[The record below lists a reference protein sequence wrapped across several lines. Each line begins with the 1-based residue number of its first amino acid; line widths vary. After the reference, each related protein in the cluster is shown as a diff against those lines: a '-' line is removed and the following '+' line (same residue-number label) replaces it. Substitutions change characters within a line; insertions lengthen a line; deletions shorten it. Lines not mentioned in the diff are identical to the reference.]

1 MVCQIWWCLCG
12 NLRSTTR
19 STTRSTGAH
28 ECVYISHKVYTY
40 STGVKKTH
48 SNTVRT
54 VLPIGANTTDLKAK
68 IPCEIFYIYM
78 TLSEHSYTVIH
89 VMSSAWWLPCS
100 PFQGFFLQLRSMPK
114 ACEDCS
120 IKGSWYMYL
129 HTCIEIGLC
138 LCKSAPNGT
147 IYSRDKD
154 TGQLSTD
161 YNILTHRVKRWRS
174 WFPRTHTGTLLQND
188 ICSYTCINLMC
199 ECLCLHVQ

>member
-1 MVCQIWWCLCG
+1 MVCQIWWSLCG
-12 NLRSTTR
+12 NLRST
-19 STTRSTGAH
+19 GAQ
-28 ECVYISHKVYTY
+28 ECVYMSHKVYTY
-40 STGVKKTH
+40 SGLK
-48 SNTVRT
+48 NTVRT
-54 VLPIGANTTDLKAK
+54 VLPVGANTNDLKAR
-68 IPCEIFYIYM
+68 IPCKIFYIYM

-138 LCKSAPNGT
+138 LCKSAPEGT

-154 TGQLSTD
+154 TGQLSTG
-161 YNILTHRVKRWRS
+161 LQ
-174 WFPRTHTGTLLQND
+174 HTNP
-188 ICSYTCINLMC
+188 
-199 ECLCLHVQ
+199 